1 MCFTKY
7 NIVLPGCKERG
18 FSVPLVRVEGE
29 FVAVETFIIKVFLS
43 LSGTA
48 DPALVNLSG
57 TANPFFKIISYILI
71 KQNTD

>member
-1 MCFTKY
+1 MYFTKY

-18 FSVPLVRVEGE
+18 FSVPLLAVGT
-29 FVAVETFIIKVFLS
+29 FVIKVFLS

-57 TANPFFKIISYILI
+57 TANPFFKIISCILI